1 MKKKQTIAIMALVYA
16 CTSASPLL
24 QAAELT
30 APSQDMTS
38 RSASVISTDLFLPL
52 EALNEVKSQ
61 FAQKQVGETK
71 MAIVDSQPLV
81 TGAIVASHVLRSST
95 NNQLNANTTAS
106 GNPSSNTDHSVIM
119 VLASMGLMLL
129 MALRRHRI

>member
-1 MKKKQTIAIMALVYA
+1 MKKKQTIAMMVLVYA

-24 QAAELT
+24 QAAEIT

-52 EALNEVKSQ
+52 EALNEVKSH
-61 FAQKQVGETK
+61 FAQKQAGEAK
-71 MAIVDSQPLV
+71 VAMAEAQPFE
-81 TGAIVASHVLRSST
+81 TGAVIASHVLRSSST
-95 NNQLNANTTAS
+95 NQLNTNTSATRQS
-106 GNPSSNTDHSVIM
+106 TNTDHSVTM